1 MFKFDLMQ
9 ALHQKGSGQAMK
21 VDGSRPIDSART
33 ARSRPAA
40 SAGSGFSLQNAE
52 EAKAVT
58 SVSGPSALSGVDALI
73 ALQGTPDPAG
83 QRARA
88 ARRGRDMLDL
98 LDEVRV
104 GMIVGQVSRG
114 TLQSLLSLVNAQR
127 EDFIDPSLSQV
138 LDEIDL
144 RARVE
149 LAKLNFAG
157 AQ

>member
-1 MFKFDLMQ
+1 
-9 ALHQKGSGQAMK
+9 
-21 VDGSRPIDSART
+21 
-33 ARSRPAA
+33 
-40 SAGSGFSLQNAE
+40 
-52 EAKAVT
+52 
-58 SVSGPSALSGVDALI
+58 
-73 ALQGTPDPAG
+73 
-83 QRARA
+83 
-88 ARRGRDMLDL
+88 MLDL

-104 GMIVGQVSRG
+104 GMILGQVSRG
-114 TLQSLLSLVNAQR
+114 TLQSLLTLVNAQR